1 MFQKIN
7 NLISNWQIRNPWTNV
22 YGLARSI
29 IALSSMLTLL
39 FNKAEIIF
47 KPSAGSNDFPT
58 CTVGYS
64 AFCLGQNDYTY
75 LNVIRWIFIILL
87 FLVVIGW
94 RPRFMGV
101 IHWYISYSMQ
111 NALVV
116 IDGGEQAAA
125 VITFL
130 LIPITLTDPRKWHWG
145 TVPEAYLEQKVNS
158 KIIVFISYFFI
169 RLQVAILYF
178 HSTVAKLGTKEW
190 VNGTSVYYFTQ
201 DKLVGFNDFFKSIT
215 DAIVSSPFIVVPT
228 WGTLIVQM
236 VIVCSLFAPKKYWK
250 YIFIFA
256 ITMHEIFALM
266 LGLISFSMI
275 MTGVLILYLIP
286 IDKQFNINRSFNGIF
301 SKKTKNK
308 GERVA

>member
-7 NLISNWQIRNPWTNV
+7 NLISSWQFRNPWTNV

-47 KPSAGSNDFPT
+47 KPTAGATDFPT

-64 AFCLGQNDYTY
+64 LFCLAQNDYFY
-75 LNVIRWIFIILL
+75 LNLIRWAFILLL

-94 RPRFMGV
+94 KPRFTGV

-111 NALVV
+111 NALIVS
-116 IDGGEQAAA
+116 DGGEQAAA

-130 LIPITLTDPRKWHWG
+130 LIPITLTDPRNWHWG
-145 TVPEAYLEQKVNS
+145 TVPTEYLNQKLNS

-190 VNGTSVYYFTQ
+190 INGTSVYYFTQ
-201 DKLVGFNDFFKSIT
+201 DKLVGFNDFFKGIT

-236 VIVCSLFAPKKYWK
+236 VIFCSLFAPKKYWK

-256 ITMHEIFALM
+256 ITMHEVFALM
-266 LGLISFSMI
+266 LGLISFSII
-275 MTGVLILYLIP
+275 MTGVLILFLIP
-286 IDKQFNINRSFNGIF
+286 IDKQLKLYYPVIG
-301 SKKTKNK
+301 KVTKNK
-308 GERVA
+308 KREKIA